1 MRHPSFLKIGL
12 HVKVRMANGALLSGR
27 VDGNDLRSNG
37 VWTAINVSPLGVNR
51 VIKRFRPSQ
60 LKPA

>member
-37 VWTAINVSPLGVNR
+37 VWVAINISPKGVNR
-51 VIKRFRPSQ
+51 VIKRFRPSVLQ
-60 LKPA
+60 PA